1 MSINIDNQELSQEL
15 GGYYDLLNNV
25 ELLEIPSYANKA
37 IADMIRFD
45 LDFGGDSKTA
55 KTLDVIAQELT
66 EMGLIREIETT
77 SDLED
82 ELLRIYQTNK
92 KIKEDVAFAKERIN
106 DLYFSQFLKTKFE
119 KVLFNLEKF
128 LFLNLFRFNNVVMYK
143 YYNPIKSIFSYLQA
157 SFSFV
162 DYLIVK
168 VSYRLNL
175 MCLLKY
181 FKLFEVVRL

>member
-1 MSINIDNQELSQEL
+1 MSFNIDNLELSQEL

-119 KVLFNLEKF
+119 KILFNLEKF
-128 LFLNLFRFNNVVMYK
+128 LFLNLFKFNNVVMYK
-143 YYNPIKSIFSYLQA
+143 NYKPIKSIFSYLQA

-162 DYLIVK
+162 DYLIIK
-168 VSYRLNL
+168 AFYRLNL
-175 MCLLKY
+175 ICLLKY